1 MRSPGEPPYNAATRR
16 HEVEEAD
23 RVEGA
28 ELNDHADLGAVF
40 SEIFRTNQWG
50 SEETLSGEGSERSK
64 MKNLIDEF
72 HHLMRDLDV
81 KSVLDAPCGDFNWM
95 QDVNL
100 DKIEYLGCDI
110 VADLISAN
118 AGRYGNE
125 GKRSFQMLDFTA
137 QSVPRTDL
145 ILCRDALV
153 HLPDRYVFKALKNFC
168 ASGSKYLLTT
178 TFPETRE
185 NGPIQAGWWRP
196 INLQNSPFN
205 LPRPTRWL
213 SDADS
218 DDKHPDKILA
228 LWDLK
233 ELKVSPG

>member
-1 MRSPGEPPYNAATRR
+1 MRNPGEPPYNAATRR
-16 HEVEEAD
+16 HEVEEPD

-28 ELNDHADLGAVF
+28 DLDDRADLGAIF
-40 SEIFRTNQWG
+40 SKIFCTNQWG

-72 HHLMRDLDV
+72 DHLMCDLDV
-81 KSVLDAPCGDFNWM
+81 KSLLDAPCGDFNWM

-100 DKIEYLGCDI
+100 DKIEYSGCDI
-110 VADLISAN
+110 VVDLISAN
-118 AGRYGNE
+118 IDRYG
-125 GKRSFQMLDFTA
+125 KRGEISFQVLDFTA
-137 QSVPRTDL
+137 QSVPCADL

-153 HLPDRYVFKALKNFC
+153 HLPDRHVFNALKNFY

-185 NGPIQAGWWRP
+185 NGPIKAGWWRP
-196 INLQNSPFN
+196 INLQNPPFN
-205 LPRPTRWL
+205 LPPPKRWL

-218 DDKHPDKILA
+218 DARHPDKILA
-228 LWDLK
+228 LWDLDD
-233 ELKVSPG
+233 LRASLG